1 MAKSKGTS
9 MTNAIVD
16 ARAERVLT
24 VDLKGVRSKKALL
37 EALASGLKLPKHFGH
52 NWDALDDCINDDP
65 WGKAGST
72 TVVLLN
78 TAKADERLGV
88 HWSTLLEIFE
98 ESAASWAKFGRT
110 LRIVLA

>member
-1 MAKSKGTS
+1 

-37 EALASGLKLPKHFGH
+37 EALATGLKLPKHFGH

-65 WGKAGST
+65 WGKATST

-78 TAKADERLGV
+78 AANAETRLGE
-88 HWSTLLEIFE
+88 HWTTLLEILE
-98 ESAASWAKFGRT
+98 ESAAGWTELGRT
-110 LRIVLA
+110 LRVVLA